1 MLLLVATTAFT
12 PPQAPSV
19 LRHRARVSMS
29 GADLGQS
36 FRRAEVWSSD
46 TATLADVIHCA
57 DTYTLVPPYQR
68 HRAACFRGV
77 KHSMHTYQPQACR
90 TYRVPWHHRTAYRG
104 TRQVINVVGRWESS
118 SEWRER
124 TQFREDVD
132 EGKLLFFEDPVQ
144 PYTRKKY
151 DMSVRLG
158 SASRVALLQ
167 NINALPFT
175 NERLAASV
183 GKSAAEFNAAP
194 VSEAAVNVVFDAL
207 AESKNGLVAYAVIDE
222 RRAAW
227 LGPDGGFDVGAY
239 SGSLAKAQALVV
251 ASSLILYVV
260 TPLVAAALIG
270 KVLHLV

>member
-1 MLLLVATTAFT
+1 MLTSINIAMTAYIT
-12 PPQAPSV
+12 SPQAPSV

-29 GADLGQS
+29 AADLGQS

-46 TATLADVIHCA
+46 TATLTD
-57 DTYTLVPPYQR
+57 
-68 HRAACFRGV
+68 
-77 KHSMHTYQPQACR
+77 
-90 TYRVPWHHRTAYRG
+90 
-104 TRQVINVVGRWESS
+104 VINVVGRWESCS
-118 SEWRER
+118 AWRER
-124 TQFREDVD
+124 TEFREDVD

-239 SGSLAKAQALVV
+239 SGSLARAQAVV
-251 ASSLILYVV
+251 IASSLILYIV
-260 TPLVAAALIG
+260 TPLVAAALIA

>member
-1 MLLLVATTAFT
+1 MA
-12 PPQAPSV
+12 
-19 LRHRARVSMS
+19 
-29 GADLGQS
+29 
-36 FRRAEVWSSD
+36 
-46 TATLADVIHCA
+46 
-57 DTYTLVPPYQR
+57 YT
-68 HRAACFRGV
+68 G
-77 KHSMHTYQPQACR
+77 
-90 TYRVPWHHRTAYRG
+90 
-104 TRQVINVVGRWESS
+104 
-118 SEWRER
+118 
-124 TQFREDVD
+124 
-132 EGKLLFFEDPVQ
+132 
-144 PYTRKKY
+144 
-151 DMSVRLG
+151 
-158 SASRVALLQ
+158 VALLQ

-222 RRAAW
+222 RRAAAWSKCPVSTERDHSASARSSPCHPPCSAYLSPRTSSRPCQSPSPHPRSSPFPGAAW

>member
-1 MLLLVATTAFT
+1 MFRWLPPIARASDMTFLVATTAIA
-12 PPQAPSV
+12 PPHAPSM

-46 TATLADVIHCA
+46 TATLTD
-57 DTYTLVPPYQR
+57 
-68 HRAACFRGV
+68 
-77 KHSMHTYQPQACR
+77 
-90 TYRVPWHHRTAYRG
+90 
-104 TRQVINVVGRWESS
+104 VINVVGRWESC

-124 TQFREDVD
+124 TEFREDVE
-132 EGKLLFFEDPVQ
+132 EGKMLFFEDPVQ

-151 DMSVRLG
+151 DMAVKLG
-158 SASRVALLQ
+158 TASRVALLQ
-167 NINALPFT
+167 NNNALPFT

-194 VSEAAVNVVFDAL
+194 ISEAAVNVVFDAL
-207 AESKNGLVAYAVIDE
+207 AESKNSLVAYAVVDE

-227 LGPDGGFDVGAY
+227 LSPDGGFDVGAY
-239 SGSLAKAQALVV
+239 SSSLAKAQAIVS
-251 ASSLILYVV
+251 ASSLILYIV
-260 TPLVAAALIG
+260 TPLVAAALIA

>member
-1 MLLLVATTAFT
+1 MKMFRWLPPIARASDMTFLVATTAIA
-12 PPQAPSV
+12 PPHAPSM

-46 TATLADVIHCA
+46 TATLTD
-57 DTYTLVPPYQR
+57 
-68 HRAACFRGV
+68 
-77 KHSMHTYQPQACR
+77 
-90 TYRVPWHHRTAYRG
+90 
-104 TRQVINVVGRWESS
+104 VINVVGRWESC

-124 TQFREDVD
+124 TEFREDVE
-132 EGKLLFFEDPVQ
+132 EGKMLFFEDPVQ

-151 DMSVRLG
+151 DMAVKLG
-158 SASRVALLQ
+158 TASRVALLQ

-194 VSEAAVNVVFDAL
+194 ISEAAVNVVFDAL
-207 AESKNGLVAYAVIDE
+207 AESKNSLVAYAVVDE

-227 LGPDGGFDVGAY
+227 LSPDGGFDVGAY
-239 SGSLAKAQALVV
+239 SSSLAKAQAIVS
-251 ASSLILYVV
+251 ASSLILYIV
-260 TPLVAAALIG
+260 TPLVAAALIA